1 MSNLIFKCPLRCDWK
16 MAPAGVLECS
26 TGPRFLRY
34 RVDRKHASR
43 RGADSRTR
51 LPELPERVHASM
63 IIQGDASILN
73 AGTKP
78 PQFFVN
84 VASKGFRF
92 PVSDLESTF
101 TAFSVSVDSKRLT
114 LDKNRAACRASRRY
128 CNQGTYGAQA
138 PKSKNASKTLAL
150 VKGRNITH
158 CEL

>member
-1 MSNLIFKCPLRCDWK
+1 
-16 MAPAGVLECS
+16 
-26 TGPRFLRY
+26 
-34 RVDRKHASR
+34 
-43 RGADSRTR
+43 
-51 LPELPERVHASM
+51 M

-101 TAFSVSVDSKRLT
+101 AVFSVLVDSKRVT
-114 LDKNRAACRASRRY
+114 LYKTRAACGENRKY